1 MAKYP
6 RILKQLLKY
15 QLWMILFLIHK
26 IKLIKTTLSL
36 LNGINIMNLVLAI
49 IG

>member
-1 MAKYP
+1 MAKHP

-15 QLWMILFLIHK
+15 QLWMILFFNHK
-26 IKLIKTTLSL
+26 MKLMETTLSL
-36 LNGINIMNLVLAI
+36 SNDINIMNLVLAI